1 MPEVPVVVICV
12 RGSILTST
20 LETLK
25 PLGLNQEP
33 AETLLRKTHISACEH
48 MRRMCH
54 TRGAIESLTMGPQ
67 GIAIRLHRR
76 KFKIVTSTASA
87 STPPPHRQLT
97 PPCFTAG
104 FTCRFASSP
113 SVLRHHNY
121 IAITATMLHHHA
133 TPCSITIIA
142 PSTLSPHHQV
152 PPPCFIVGLTS
163 NFAPSPASLP

>member
-1 MPEVPVVVICV
+1 MTRVHYQQHRHASSYPSVVIFCNDDETGPAV
-12 RGSILTST
+12 REWPQNIIASG
-20 LETLK
+20 K
-25 PLGLNQEP
+25 P
-33 AETLLRKTHISACEH
+33 
-48 MRRMCH
+48 
-54 TRGAIESLTMGPQ
+54 
-67 GIAIRLHRR
+67 HRR
-76 KFKIVTSTASA
+76 RAPASPPPR
-87 STPPPHRQLT
+87 SPPPPHRQV
-97 PPCFTAG
+97 PAPCFTAG